1 MFLETAETQTTVE
14 RKKLLFKPLP
24 ESHLLISYWLRP
36 GNMDKIRVKG
46 RGTSS
51 ASGRKMLESHR
62 AKGMDTRRAEE

>member
-24 ESHLLISYWLRP
+24 ESHLLISHWLRP

-46 RGTSS
+46 QGSKLSLWKEDTGKPQGQRRGYQ
-51 ASGRKMLESHR
+51 
-62 AKGMDTRRAEE
+62 KG